1 MSLQFKHTSS
11 KNLQL
16 IKASSGL
23 SSIEISKEILPQFVD
38 LINRALNCFPDA
50 HPELKEFGD
59 LLTEGKVLQDY
70 SSQR

>member
-1 MSLQFKHTSS
+1 MSLQFNHTSS

-16 IKASSGL
+16 IKSSSGL
-23 SSIEISKEILPQFVD
+23 SSIEISKEILPQFVG

-50 HPELKEFGD
+50 HPELKELGD

-70 SSQR
+70 SSQK